1 MSTSRV
7 VAHYS
12 RGNVLES
19 ITAALSAAG
28 KSPETVSSADL
39 DAVDQFH
46 LGGRATATRL
56 LSMLDLKPEHA
67 VLDVGCGLGG
77 PARCCAA
84 EFATEGRVTGVDLT
98 PEYVDAGNA
107 MSSWVGATSRVSLLT
122 GDALELGSL
131 VEPASFDAGYM
142 LHVGMNIGD
151 KRALAA
157 ATFGALRPGG
167 SFGLFDMMRG
177 DVGALA
183 FPLPFAT
190 TAADAAVATPDEYR
204 AAYADA
210 GFELVKEELMG
221 PACASMMEG
230 AIARAKAHAQE
241 HGGPPPLGLQHVMG
255 PSLPQKMANGL
266 GCFKDGSMTAWMM
279 VFKKPES

>member
-84 EFATEGRVTGVDLT
+84 EFAT
-98 PEYVDAGNA
+98 
-107 MSSWVGATSRVSLLT
+107 
-122 GDALELGSL
+122 
-131 VEPASFDAGYM
+131 
-142 LHVGMNIGD
+142 
-151 KRALAA
+151 
-157 ATFGALRPGG
+157 
-167 SFGLFDMMRG
+167 
-177 DVGALA
+177 
-183 FPLPFAT
+183 
-190 TAADAAVATPDEYR
+190 
-204 AAYADA
+204 
-210 GFELVKEELMG
+210 
-221 PACASMMEG
+221 
-230 AIARAKAHAQE
+230 
-241 HGGPPPLGLQHVMG
+241 
-255 PSLPQKMANGL
+255 
-266 GCFKDGSMTAWMM
+266 
-279 VFKKPES
+279 

>member
-1 MSTSRV
+1 MVLPSGARPTLAA
-7 VAHYS
+7 VALGVALYFLALAPAAP
-12 RGNVLES
+12 V
-19 ITAALSAAG
+19 TAWIA
-28 KSPETVSSADL
+28 
-39 DAVDQFH
+39 
-46 LGGRATATRL
+46 
-56 LSMLDLKPEHA
+56 
-67 VLDVGCGLGG
+67 
-77 PARCCAA
+77 
-84 EFATEGRVTGVDLT
+84 
-98 PEYVDAGNA
+98 
-107 MSSWVGATSRVSLLT
+107 
-122 GDALELGSL
+122 
-131 VEPASFDAGYM
+131 ASFDAGYM

-167 SFGLFDMMRG
+167 AFGLFDMMRG

-230 AIARAKAHAQE
+230 AIARAKAHAQLLYFWMQSYRLWTAPARTCAICLRPRRS
-241 HGGPPPLGLQHVMG
+241 PPTRRSAHCGRRPQNGSGRTCAAPSARPSLGILGLG
-255 PSLPQKMANGL
+255 ERRTWSRPSLG
-266 GCFKDGSMTAWMM
+266 
-279 VFKKPES
+279 